1 MWLVKNDL
9 PEPEGPRINLLRLV
23 ITPVFIG
30 RSEISRWTGF
40 PVRRSTMRIPNGESE
55 SLPDVSSTNRH
66 NACSMKV
73 WKLSS
78 AGKSPALP
86 GIAAQNSVGRST
98 VLWRG
103 FASMS
108 ASWLPTSF
116 FTRFSFSRSSLHAI
130 TLQCA
135 RIEVSPLLWASFRY
149 SSIHSRF
156 IWLERL

>member
-1 MWLVKNDL
+1 M
-9 PEPEGPRINLLRLV
+9 
-23 ITPVFIG
+23 
-30 RSEISRWTGF
+30 
-40 PVRRSTMRIPNGESE
+40 
-55 SLPDVSSTNRH
+55 NRH

-78 AGKSPALP
+78 NGKSPALP
-86 GIAAQNSVGRST
+86 GIAAQNSVGTST

-116 FTRFSFSRSSLHAI
+116 LMRLSFSRSSLHAM

-135 RIEVSPLLWASFRY
+135 RIEVSPLLCASFRY
-149 SSIHSRF
+149 SSIHSRL